1 MRLILLVLLSLWS
14 GLAIAADTT
23 IEMLNKLDN
32 EYMVFSEKI
41 VYIDPGDTVFW
52 KATDKGHNVEF
63 VKGAVPTGVKAFKS
77 KLNVDTEYKF
87 GIPGIYAYWCTPHKT
102 MGMIGF
108 VVVGNDLSNF
118 NEVAKK
124 KFLGKSKKIHRLL
137 TKLEAKTNHN
147 ELKQLF
153 QCQTTL
159 IVILFSFF
167 FSDLFISHFGIIIS
181 IHINTS
187 TTFRSFETTTFIYY
201 RH

>member
-63 VKGAVPTGVKAFKS
+63 VKGAVPTDVKAFKS

-87 GIPGIYAYWCTPHKT
+87 SIPGIYAYWCTPHKT

-118 NEVAKK
+118 NKVAKK
-124 KFLGKSKKIHRLL
+124 KFLGKSKKI
-137 TKLEAKTNHN
+137 AKTILEQIN
-147 ELKQLF
+147 KQ
-153 QCQTTL
+153 
-159 IVILFSFF
+159 
-167 FSDLFISHFGIIIS
+167 
-181 IHINTS
+181 
-187 TTFRSFETTTFIYY
+187 
-201 RH
+201 

>member
-23 IEMLNKLDN
+23 IEMLNKLDK
-32 EYMVFSEKI
+32 EYMVFSEKVI
-41 VYIDPGDTVFW
+41 YIDSGDTVFW

-63 VKGAVPTGVKAFKS
+63 VKGAVPTGVEAFKS

-87 GIPGIYAYWCTPHKT
+87 SIPGIYAYWCTPHKT

-124 KFLGKSKKIHRLL
+124 KFLGKSKKI
-137 TKLEAKTNHN
+137 AKT
-147 ELKQLF
+147 
-153 QCQTTL
+153 
-159 IVILFSFF
+159 ILEQ
-167 FSDLFISHFGIIIS
+167 
-181 IHINTS
+181 INK
-187 TTFRSFETTTFIYY
+187 
-201 RH
+201 